1 MQYKNPLHKLYELF
15 AFHLSSSF
23 FSSRISLYLE
33 ERLAWRTIHGVSRLL
48 FSLFLPRK
56 SIENRGS
63 WLDDRFLAKVEP
75 RQGRIRKGRFAKFS
89 FPCRGALS
97 PMKLRR
103 PSLPTST
110 RHGLASCLPRETPLS
125 ALVDPPTMENAP
137 ATDDKTWRWIT
148 AFPTPPLPPRNL
160 LYAFQFY
167 YAETSRGRNFG
178 AEFISF
184 SITSLADN
192 LIGGA
197 ATHVPPSPSARSLIR
212 ILCRGRP

>member
-148 AFPTPPLPPRNL
+148 AFPTPP
-160 LYAFQFY
+160 
-167 YAETSRGRNFG
+167 
-178 AEFISF
+178 
-184 SITSLADN
+184 
-192 LIGGA
+192 
-197 ATHVPPSPSARSLIR
+197 PSPRGIYFTPSSFIMQKLRGGEILGQNLFRFPLPRSPI
-212 ILCRGRP
+212 I

>member
-33 ERLAWRTIHGVSRLL
+33 ERLAWRTIHRVSRLL

-148 AFPTPPLPPRNL
+148 AFPTPPPPPAEFTLRLPVL
-160 LYAFQFY
+160 LC
-167 YAETSRGRNFG
+167 RNFEG
-178 AEFISF
+178 EKFWGRIYFVSHY
-184 SITSLADN
+184 LA
-192 LIGGA
+192 
-197 ATHVPPSPSARSLIR
+197 RR
-212 ILCRGRP
+212 